1 MEHSARRWRSPPLS
15 RNHHPTQ
22 NTAARL
28 SSLPSRARILVIYCR
43 NVSLRFDAKL
53 LWRPFL
59 APDAAL
65 PVGEKDGH
73 RSPQMSVVGRAKK
86 SKNDGKFWRL
96 AAYIGSAE
104 QCSHVQRRER
114 RGVPQPDGC
123 LQRQMKSNHH
133 LSFAANKE
141 RDTDT
146 VPNRRCITGRCG
158 GCSTA
163 FRRKDSSTL
172 PMLAPEQCRLDRP
185 RVASSQHLVPAP
197 KPQSR

>member
-1 MEHSARRWRSPPLS
+1 MEHSAQRWQSPPLS
-15 RNHHPTQ
+15 RNHHPTR
-22 NTAARL
+22 NIAARL

-43 NVSLRFDAKL
+43 NVSLRLDAKL
-53 LWRPFL
+53 FWRPFL

-73 RSPQMSVVGRAKK
+73 RSPQMLVVGRAKK

-96 AAYIGSAE
+96 AAYIRSAK

-123 LQRQMKSNHH
+123 LRRQLKSNHH
-133 LSFAANKE
+133 HFSFAANKE
-141 RDTDT
+141 RIHI
-146 VPNRRCITGRCG
+146 PSRTGRALPAAAEG
-158 GCSTA
+158 VPQL
-163 FRRKDSSTL
+163 FEEDSSTL

-185 RVASSQHLVPAP
+185 RE
-197 KPQSR
+197 R